1 MATSNPNILERLQLA
16 RTPKAKPEKKGM
28 VRRGEKLKEEYKGY
42 KKQLTVF
49 LAKEENQ
56 VCQIKA
62 KGCTGL
68 ATAVHHLAGRTG
80 TQLKNEADWIP
91 CCVHCNLSVEIFD
104 AEAREKGFKK
114 TRLGKV
120 NKVTK

>member
-1 MATSNPNILERLQLA
+1 MSTTDQTQLTRLQLA

-42 KKQLTVF
+42 KKQLKVF

-56 VCQIKA
+56 ICQIKA
-62 KGCTGL
+62 KGCTGQ
-68 ATAVHHLAGRTG
+68 ATTVHHTAGRTG
-80 TQLKNEADWIP
+80 TQLKNEADWLA
-91 CCVHCNLSVEIFD
+91 CCTHCNLSVEIND

-114 TRLGKV
+114 TRLGKI
-120 NKVTK
+120 KK